1 MREIQKK
8 KLSVFKIRSALA
20 QVLAVA
26 NTVVFVLGEIDKV
39 IGYDSTYKR
48 YHRMMT
54 QFTNQGE
61 FVRRSSHRY
70 ELTGKGVIKLLP
82 AIRPHLSKDG
92 NIRIMVFDIPET
104 KRGTRNQF
112 RNRIKML
119 GFRLHQKS
127 VWVSQYDC
135 EKWLMKIV
143 EYYQLRGC
151 VALYI
156 GKRVV

>member
-1 MREIQKK
+1 MREKR
-8 KLSVFKIRSALA
+8 LSVFKIRRALA
-20 QVLAVA
+20 KLLAA
-26 NTVVFVLGEIDKV
+26 AHTVVFILEELEKI

-48 YHRMMT
+48 YHHIMRQLT
-54 QFTNQGE
+54 SQGE
-61 FVRRSSHRY
+61 FIQRSSHRY
-70 ELTGKGVIKLLP
+70 ELTCKGAIRLLP
-82 AIRPHLSKDG
+82 VIRPHLAKDG
-92 NIRIMVFDIPET
+92 NTRILVFDIPEI
-104 KRGTRNQF
+104 KRGVRNQF

-135 EKWLMKIV
+135 EKWLGKVV

-156 GKRVV
+156 GKRTI